1 MALSADLSR
10 ISTSA
15 PSLGKRLMPIDAVT
29 KSSWPSTRN
38 GRASD
43 CRILRATPA
52 TASLLPTSLRSSV
65 NSSPPRREIVSEAR
79 TAAGRPP
86 PRAQPLR
93 DLREE
98 LVADRVPEAVVDE
111 LEVIEVEIHHRERPA
126 VALRLRDG
134 GEDAVAEEEAVRKT
148 GERVVIRLILELLLR
163 CLALRDVAIVDDDR
177 ADARLVQ
184 EVLREAFEPDPR
196 AVLVEE
202 AELALELA
210 VRRLEE
216 IGEEL
221 ARDLAL
227 ARMDEAE
234 NAGAEEIGLAVTEK
248 ALGRGAGVG
257 EGEAVVQQ
265 HDAAPALLDDGAEA
279 LLASLELLLR
289 AAALGDVADER
300 GEGLLAAAADRIDG
314 DLDGDPLAAGARAVR
329 FDAAPLRAG
338 GGGHDVGRQRPSQ
351 HLARRHPED
360 RLGLRIPLDHVAV
373 AVDGDDGV
381 ERRVD
386 ELLEARLRL
395 AQRLLGAVA
404 LERFAEEAGG
414 RAEKRNLV
422 FGEEALGRGEGEEHA
437 EDARGGGDGDAGAA
451 ADAVVVAQVRRLEAR
466 LFAEV
471 REDHR
476 RAGDGDVHR
485 DRLVLLVVAV
495 AVIERFVRAD
505 GSAQDRAPRGGD
517 LEHAA
522 VIDGERELHERAGLA
537 EEDVGIDAGERGLA
551 ELRDRGLLAVARLDL
566 RAQTREL
573 RDALRTS
580 AGNEMQRLLQVRH
593 DCERSAGHYATERDP
608 AHAHPFRGLIHFA
621 QRTQMWAVHEG
632 A

>member
-65 NSSPPRREIVSEAR
+65 NSSPPRREIVSAAR
-79 TAAGRPP
+79 TAAARRPGGGEGGRGAPP
-86 PRAQPLR
+86 PRPHPPR

-300 GEGLLAAAADRIDG
+300 GEGLLARAPDRTDG
-314 DLDGDPLAAGARAVR
+314 DLV
-329 FDAAPLRAG
+329 
-338 GGGHDVGRQRPSQ
+338 
-351 HLARRHPED
+351 
-360 RLGLRIPLDHVAV
+360 
-373 AVDGDDGV
+373 
-381 ERRVD
+381 
-386 ELLEARLRL
+386 
-395 AQRLLGAVA
+395 
-404 LERFAEEAGG
+404 
-414 RAEKRNLV
+414 
-422 FGEEALGRGEGEEHA
+422 
-437 EDARGGGDGDAGAA
+437 
-451 ADAVVVAQVRRLEAR
+451 
-466 LFAEV
+466 
-471 REDHR
+471 
-476 RAGDGDVHR
+476 
-485 DRLVLLVVAV
+485 
-495 AVIERFVRAD
+495 
-505 GSAQDRAPRGGD
+505 
-517 LEHAA
+517 
-522 VIDGERELHERAGLA
+522 
-537 EEDVGIDAGERGLA
+537 
-551 ELRDRGLLAVARLDL
+551 
-566 RAQTREL
+566 
-573 RDALRTS
+573 
-580 AGNEMQRLLQVRH
+580 
-593 DCERSAGHYATERDP
+593 
-608 AHAHPFRGLIHFA
+608 
-621 QRTQMWAVHEG
+621 
-632 A
+632 